1 MVLSLMFKSKGISFI
16 GMSLM
21 SKNIKMTPYWNEK
34 FLRHR
39 FTFQPM
45 VNIFLRLVKEK
56 LLGKLNSKEE

>member
-16 GMSLM
+16 GISLM
-21 SKNIKMTPYWNEK
+21 SKNIKITPYWNEK
-34 FLRHR
+34 SLRHR

>member
-1 MVLSLMFKSKGISFI
+1 
-16 GMSLM
+16 M